1 MAQIKK
7 PVPKNP
13 ADSLKLKYRF
23 KDSYATP
30 FFVPTEFSLNPP
42 ENLKRTVE
50 YDAKNNR
57 YIIKE
62 MLGNKLYRQPQY
74 LTFKEYQQIELEK
87 IKKEY
92 WGGLVTNA
100 SSPAGKKGLGASIK
114 IRNKIFETVF
124 GGNTISVSP
133 RGSADLTFGGRI
145 NRNENPLFNEKQRV
159 QRNFDFNQRIQMNL
173 AGKIGERLKLNL
185 NYSTEAQFDFENQI
199 KLDFPGKKDDILQ
212 RLELGV
218 VSFPLTTQLITG
230 TQALFGV
237 KTQLQFGRLGIT
249 TLFSQQRSQAKEI
262 TITNG
267 SQQNEFRITSD
278 AYEANKHFF
287 LAQYF
292 RNNYNK
298 AMANLPIITSAVNI
312 TKLEVWVTNK
322 TNSTSD
328 SRDILAF
335 MDLGENSPHNT
346 TLIQGGAGFSGLPS
360 AFTDPNF
367 PQLQSNNLLQKI
379 PANARLT
386 NNNEIDDFFQNN
398 NGPDNYTKLTYARK
412 LTEKEYTL
420 NPILGFISLNAALN
434 TDEVLAVAYRY
445 TVNGVEY
452 QVGEFSN
459 DRTVDLASP
468 KVLFTKLLKNQTI
481 KTKLP
486 IWNLMMKNIYALNAY
501 EISPQDFKLSITRV
515 DNDKGVEN
523 PAINEGTLIDPVNP
537 VNSLKRTKLS
547 GKLWLQVTGLDRIN
561 QQRDA
566 VPDGYFDF
574 IPGVTIDP
582 TNGRI
587 IFPYIEPFG
596 KDLKAKFREFE
607 ILPPSPNAGPS
618 EKALIDKYV
627 YQPLYD
633 STQALAQQLH
643 PELNRYIIKGT
654 YQSQVSSEFQ
664 LNAINVPEGSVVV
677 TSGTLKL
684 VEGAD
689 YTVDYNV
696 GRVKILNTALL
707 SSGQPIKIRLESNEL
722 FGVQQKT
729 LFGTRLDYKISE
741 KINFGATYLKLTEQ
755 PLTPKVNFGEE
766 SVANSIYGFDVNY
779 SASSRF
785 LTRMIDKLP
794 FISTK
799 APSSVSFS
807 GEFAKFN
814 PGHPKALNF
823 AGNTTGASY
832 IDDFEASRSIIDLKA
847 ATMWQISGTPQ
858 YFQEAKLSNDLAYG
872 FNRAKVSF
880 FNIDPLFYN
889 RSGSLTPANIRNNKA
904 ELSDPYVREVVE
916 TEVFPFR
923 QNPSGTPLSLPT
935 FNVAYYPTLRG
946 PYNFTA
952 AGLNNN
958 GTFSNPR
965 SKWGGIFRRIDNND
979 FEALN
984 IEFIEFWVLD
994 PFIKNP
1000 NASGGDLYFNLGNIS
1015 EDVLRDGRKALEN
1028 GLPADGDPSRTE
1040 ATAWGIVPKL
1050 QPIIQAF
1057 DNNPDARQKQD
1068 VGIDGIS
1075 SADERQKFATVL
1087 QPIVAQLNPQAAAQL
1102 NADPASDDYTYFRG
1116 PQLDQQ
1122 NAGILKRYENFN
1134 GTEGNSKT
1142 AQQSTNELGIEN
1154 SAATALPDGEDLNRD
1169 NNLTRSDEYY
1179 QYKVSMRPQDLEVG
1193 KNNVVDKITSTIKL
1207 VDGSSQSA
1215 TWYQFRVPIAQYND
1229 KIGNIQDFRSIRF
1242 MRMFMTDFD
1251 ETTILRF
1258 ARLQLIRGEWRRY
1271 NAEKSI
1277 SKEIKD
1283 PGTSGIDNSLLDVG
1297 VVNIEE
1303 NGSKTPIPYVVP
1315 PGILREKDF
1324 SNFRG
1329 ESRQNEQSLLLK
1341 VQNLQDGYSRAAYK
1355 TTINDF
1361 RSYKRLQMFIHAE
1374 GQQLRDGEVNAFL
1387 RVGTDY
1393 QDNYYEYNIPLRVTQ
1408 QGTRDPELIWPAQ
1421 NRMEIEFKQFQ
1432 LAKTARNA
1440 AIIRGE
1446 HSSVNDPF
1454 LYQIDGKN
1462 SIIIKGQ
1469 PDLSKVRTIM
1479 LGVRN
1484 PKANTILNNDDGLP
1498 KTAEVW
1504 FNELRVTDFDERG
1517 GWAATA
1523 RMNAQLA
1530 DFGDITVSAN
1540 QTSIGFG
1547 SLEQRVSETKRS
1559 EDKSIDVATSLE
1571 LGKFFP
1577 DKVGIKLPVSANYS
1591 NQVST
1596 PQFDPKQPDIEL
1608 KTVLSSLPAEQQKE
1622 ILEYSQNVAV
1632 RKSINFTNIRKIK
1645 TDPNAKSH
1653 LWDIENLN
1661 ASYSYNEFKQKDFI
1675 TKSNFQKNY
1684 RAALGYNYNSTAKF
1698 YSPLQKRIKNNM
1710 LALLRDFNFNLLP
1723 SVLNFRIELDRL
1735 YSENSLR
1742 NNNDPTNFIPV
1753 NTTFNKNFIINRLY
1767 GISWDLSKSLKLDF
1781 NATNL
1786 GVVDE
1791 PEGRITGLKRDTL
1804 WQNLQKLG
1812 RTTDYNHT
1820 INLSYTVPL
1829 NKIPY
1834 LNFISL
1840 ITRYQTSFNW
1850 RSEPLITLVDP
1861 AINFGNTVQNQ
1872 RTIQFNPT
1880 LNLVNLYD
1888 KFPFYKRLNT
1898 IDSTKKTTLAQ
1909 SVLKVLLSFKNIGGS
1924 YTKNEGTFLP
1934 GYLPRTKIL
1943 GYDFD
1948 ASAPGIGFLLGS
1960 QNDIRGKA
1968 LANGWITTDILQ
1980 NQLYVNTLDS
1990 KLNLR
1995 GTLEPFTDLRIELTA
2010 FRNETKNYSTNFRF
2024 DDSNK
2029 QFANLSPITTGSFS
2043 VSFIALNTAFKDK
2056 NADKLSSVFQAFLD
2070 NREIISKRLG
2080 QQNPNSN
2087 PSNDTYAD
2095 GYGKNSQDV
2104 LVPAFI
2110 AAYKGKNASKSS
2122 LNNFPSIPLPNW
2134 RLTYNGLSKLSFFS
2148 ELFTSIDITHGYTST
2163 YNVNSFNTLIR
2174 YNETNGAAS
2183 VRDVNNNFLPKYQF
2197 SQVTI
2202 FEQFVPLLGIDVR
2215 MKNNVTTNLEYRKSR
2230 SLSFGISN
2238 SQLAQQNDEAVVIGF
2253 GYRTANFRFPFG
2265 ILKGV
2270 TLKNDLNFKLD
2281 IAIRDNKTVIYRA
2294 DTKEAEISTGSKNIT
2309 YRPSIDYVINQRF
2322 NVRLFY
2328 DTNITKPYTSQT
2340 FITAFSNFGIN
2351 LKFTIQ

>member
-7 PVPKNP
+7 TSLKNP

-30 FFVPTEFSLNPP
+30 FLTPKEFSLKPP
-42 ENLKRTVE
+42 ENLKRTVD

-62 MLGNKLYRQPQY
+62 MLGDKLYRLPQY
-74 LTFKEYQQIELEK
+74 LTFKEYQQIELDK

-92 WGGLVTNA
+92 WGGLVNNA
-100 SSPAGKKGLGASIK
+100 PAASKKGLGASIK

-124 GGNTISVSP
+124 GGNTISVTP
-133 RGSADLTFGGRI
+133 RGSADLTFGGRV
-145 NRNENPLFNEKQRV
+145 NRNENPMFNERQRI
-159 QRNFDFNQRIQMNL
+159 QRNFDFNQRIQMNV

-218 VSFPLTTQLITG
+218 VNFPLTTQLITG

-237 KTQLQFGRLGIT
+237 KTQLQFGRLGVT

-312 TKLEVWVTNK
+312 TRIEVWITNR
-322 TNSTSD
+322 TNSTTD
-328 SRDILAF
+328 SRDIIAF

-346 TLIQGGAGFSGLPS
+346 TLFKGGAGFSTLPS
-360 AFTDPNF
+360 AFIDPSF
-367 PQLQSNNLLQKI
+367 TQIQSNNLLQQI
-379 PANARLT
+379 PPNARLT
-386 NNNEIDDFFQNN
+386 NNTQIDDFFRN
-398 NGPDNYTKLTYARK
+398 NGESDNYTKLTYARK
-412 LTEKEYTL
+412 LTEREYTL
-420 NPILGFISLNAALN
+420 NPALGYISLNAALN
-434 TDEVLAVAYRY
+434 TDEVLSVAYRY
-445 TVNGVEY
+445 TINGVEY

-459 DRTVDLASP
+459 DRTVDAANP
-468 KVLFTKLLKNQTI
+468 KVLFTKMLKNQTI
-481 KTKLP
+481 KTQLP
-486 IWNLMMKNIYALNAY
+486 IWNLMMKNIYALNAF

-523 PAINEGTLIDPVNP
+523 PTINEGNKIDPVNP
-537 VNSLKRTKLS
+537 VNTQKRTKLA

-574 IPGVTIDP
+574 IPNVTIDP

-587 IFPYIEPFG
+587 IFPFIEPFG
-596 KDLKAKFREFE
+596 KDLKAKFDEVTE
-607 ILPPSPNAGPS
+607 TD
-618 EKALIDKYV
+618 LIKKYV
-627 YQPLYD
+627 FQPLYET
-633 STQALAQQLH
+633 TQTLAQQLH
-643 PELNRYIIKGT
+643 PELNRYVIKGT

-664 LNAINVPEGSVVV
+664 LNAINVPEGSVIV
-677 TSGTLKL
+677 TSGSLKL

-689 YTVDYNV
+689 YTVDYNI

-722 FGVQQKT
+722 FGVQQKS
-729 LFGTRLDYKISE
+729 LFGTRLDYTISE
-741 KINFGATYLKLTEQ
+741 KIHFGATYLKLTEQ
-755 PLTPKVNFGEE
+755 PITPKVNFGEE

-794 FISTK
+794 LISTK

-847 ATMWQISGTPQ
+847 AAMWQISGTPQ
-858 YFQEAKLSNDLAYG
+858 LFTEANLNNDLAYG
-872 FNRAKVSF
+872 FNRAKMSF

-889 RSGSLTPANIRNNKA
+889 RSGSLTPDNIKNNRA
-904 ELSDPYVREVVE
+904 ELSDPYVREVIE
-916 TEVFPFR
+916 TEVFPLR
-923 QNPSGTPLSLPT
+923 QNPAGTVLPLPT

-946 PYNFTA
+946 PYNFTGV
-952 AGLNNN
+952 GLNSN

-965 SKWGGIFRRIDNND
+965 NKWGGIFRRIDNND

-994 PFIKNP
+994 PFIKKP
-1000 NASGGDLYFNLGNIS
+1000 NSTGGDLYFNLGNLS
-1015 EDVLRDGRKALEN
+1015 EDVLRDGRKGLEN
-1028 GLPADGDPSRTE
+1028 GIPTDGDPNRTD
-1040 ATAWGIVPKL
+1040 ATVWGQVPKL

-1057 DNNPDARQKQD
+1057 DNNPDARRIQD

-1075 SADERQKFATVL
+1075 SDIEKQKFATVI

-1142 AQQSTNELGIEN
+1142 PQQSTNEIGIEN
-1154 SAATALPDGEDLNRD
+1154 SSATALPDGEDLNRD
-1169 NNLTRSDEYY
+1169 NNLTRSDEYFE
-1179 QYKVSMRPQDLEVG
+1179 YKVSLRPQDMEVG
-1193 KNNVVDKITSTIKL
+1193 KNHIVDKITSTVKL
-1207 VDGSSQSA
+1207 VDGSSKPA
-1215 TWYQFRVPIAQYND
+1215 TWYQFRVPLAQYNN

-1242 MRMFMTDFD
+1242 MRMFMTDFSD
-1251 ETTILRF
+1251 TTVLRF

-1271 NAEKSI
+1271 NAEKSLVKVI
-1277 SKEIKD
+1277 KET
-1283 PGTSGIDNSLLDVG
+1283 GATGIDNSLLDVG

-1303 NGSKTPIPYVVP
+1303 NSSKTPIPYVVP
-1315 PGILREKDF
+1315 PGILRERDF

-1341 VQNLQDGYSRAAYK
+1341 VQNLSNGYSRAAYK

-1361 RSYKRLQMFIHAE
+1361 RSYKRLQMFVHAE
-1374 GQQLRDGEVNAFL
+1374 GEQLRDGDVSAFI

-1393 QDNYYEYNIPLRVTQ
+1393 QDNYYEYSIPLKVTQ
-1408 QGTRDPELIWPAQ
+1408 QGTRDPEMIWPAQ
-1421 NRMEIEFKQFQ
+1421 NRIEIEFKQFQ

-1440 AIIRGE
+1440 AILSGTLA
-1446 HSSVNDPF
+1446 SVNDPF
-1454 LYQIDGKN
+1454 AYPIDGKN
-1462 SIIIKGQ
+1462 FIIIKGQ
-1469 PDLSKVRTIM
+1469 PDLSKVRTLM
-1479 LGVRN
+1479 LGVHN
-1484 PKANTILNNDDGLP
+1484 PLKSSTTDDGLD
-1498 KTAEVW
+1498 KNAEVW

-1530 DFGDITVSAN
+1530 DFGDVTVSAN

-1559 EDKSIDVATSLE
+1559 EDKSIDIATSLE

-1577 DKVGIKLPVSANYS
+1577 EKAGIKLPVSANYS

-1608 KTVLSSLPAEQQKE
+1608 KTVLSSLPADQQKE
-1622 ILEYSQNVAV
+1622 ILDYSQNVAV

-1645 TDPNAKSH
+1645 TDPAAKSH
-1653 LWDIENLN
+1653 LWDVENLN
-1661 ASYSYNEFKQKDFI
+1661 ASFAYNEFKQKDFI

-1684 RAALGYNYNSTAKF
+1684 RAALGYNYNNTPKF
-1698 YSPLQKRIKNNM
+1698 ITPLQKRIKNNM

-1840 ITRYQTSFNW
+1840 ITRYQTGFNW
-1850 RSEPLITLVDP
+1850 KAEPLITLTDP
-1861 AINFGNTVQNQ
+1861 NINFGNTIQNQ
-1872 RTIQFNPT
+1872 RTIQINPT

-1888 KFPFYKRLNT
+1888 KFSFYKRLT
-1898 IDSTKKTTLAQ
+1898 VVDTTKKTTIAQ
-1909 SVLKVLLSFKNIGGS
+1909 RIFKVFFSLKNVGGTYAKNQ
-1924 YTKNEGTFLP
+1924 GTFLP
-1934 GYLPRTKIL
+1934 GYLPKTKVL

-1948 ASAPGIGFLLGS
+1948 ASSPGIGFLIGS
-1960 QNDIRGKA
+1960 QNDIREKA
-1968 LANGWITTDILQ
+1968 IANEWITRDTLQ
-1980 NQLYVNTLDS
+1980 NQLYVNTMDS

-1995 GTLEPFTDLRIELTA
+1995 GTFEPLNDLRIELTA
-2010 FRNETKNYSTNFRF
+2010 FKNETKNYSTNFRY
-2024 DDSNK
+2024 DNTKS
-2029 QFANLSPITTGSFS
+2029 QFNNLGPITAGSYS
-2043 VSFIALNTAFKDK
+2043 VSFVAINTAFTDK
-2056 NADKLSSVFQAFLD
+2056 SSDKVSAVFQQFLA
-2070 NREIISKRLG
+2070 NREIISNRLG
-2080 QQNPNSN
+2080 NQNPNSN
-2087 PSNDTYAD
+2087 GSTNGFAD
-2095 GYGKNSQDV
+2095 GYGQNSQDV
-2104 LVPAFI
+2104 LVPAFL
-2110 AAYKGKNASKSS
+2110 AAYKGKNASKAS
-2122 LNNFPSIPLPNW
+2122 LNNFPNIPLPNW
-2134 RLTYNGLSKLSFFS
+2134 RLTYNGLTKIAFFS
-2148 ELFTSIDITHGYTST
+2148 QIFTSIDITHGYTST
-2163 YNVNSFNTLIR
+2163 YNVNTFDTYIR
-2174 YNETNGAAS
+2174 YNEANGAAS
-2183 VRDVNNNFLPKYQF
+2183 VRDGNNNFLPKYRFNQI
-2197 SQVTI
+2197 TI
-2202 FEQFVPLLGIDVR
+2202 FEQFTPLIGVDVR
-2215 MKNNVTTNLEYRKSR
+2215 MKNNLTANMEFRKSR
-2230 SLSFGISN
+2230 SLSFGITN
-2238 SQLAQQNDEAVVIGF
+2238 SQLAQQNDQAIVLGL
-2253 GYRTANFRFPFG
+2253 GYRTTNFRFPFG

-2281 IAIRDNKTVIYRA
+2281 VSIRDNKTVIYRA
-2294 DTKEAEISTGSKNIT
+2294 DAKEAEISTGSKNIT

-2340 FITAFSNFGIN
+2340 FITAFSNFGVN